1 MGKGECRKSAESE
14 EIIPFRFISYG
25 LVMRSSDRVEFEIAR
40 PFEGPLVASEHSLEH
55 SIATHEAVMKQLI
68 EVSSKEDRDAKPE
81 LGLNDPGKI
90 NISGD
95 ASGAETES
103 EWEFEKVERG
113 KWLLT

>member
-1 MGKGECRKSAESE
+1 VASH
-14 EIIPFRFISYG
+14 IG
-25 LVMRSSDRVEFEIAR
+25 LVIRFSDRVEFEIAR
-40 PFEGPLVASEHSLEH
+40 PSEGPLVASKHSLED

-81 LGLNDPGKI
+81 LGLNDLGKI

-95 ASGAETES
+95 ASGAEKES

-113 KWLLT
+113 QWLLT